1 MAGLLSISEPHND
14 PIIKDGSDTRF
25 NSDLNL
31 ATNTGSKDKTKANLL
46 ATLATDATKPIA
58 NKPTVSQSSSDNL
71 KPTKEIAS
79 KHSREQVRQLFDLP
93 LMDLL
98 LQAQTI
104 HRQHFNANEVQI
116 STLLSIKTGNC
127 PEDCGYCSQSGH
139 HRDKTK
145 LQAEKRI
152 EVAKVIAAAKRAKA
166 SGSSRFCMGA
176 AWKHPSA
183 KDMPYVVE
191 LIKEVKDLGLETCM
205 TLGMLNPEQATQLAD
220 AGLDYYNHNLD
231 TSRRYY
237 SQVVSTRSYDE
248 RLDTLANVRDSG
260 INVCSGNI
268 VGMGE
273 SRDDRIDWLYEL
285 LKMPTAPESI
295 PVNLLVPIAGTPLG
309 DKVLAEGQLSV
320 LEWIRTIA
328 VTRICCPTSYVRL
341 SAGRESLSDSEQA
354 LAFMA
359 GANSFFYGDKLLT
372 TGNASQSGD
381 DRLMR
386 ELGLTKQFAAPR
398 PAKHLTVVDAMSNH
412 QSQMMLAD

>member
-1 MAGLLSISEPHND
+1 MAGLLNISEPNANHHNHT
-14 PIIKDGSDTRF
+14 DTT
-25 NSDLNL
+25 LNNKN
-31 ATNTGSKDKTKANLL
+31 ASHNFL
-46 ATLATDATKPIA
+46 ATLATDAT
-58 NKPTVSQSSSDNL
+58 N
-71 KPTKEIAS
+71 TKQQIAS
-79 KHSREQVRQLFDLP
+79 KHSREQIAQLFDLP

-104 HRQHFNANEVQI
+104 HRQNFIANEVQI

-139 HRDKTK
+139 HRDTTK

-152 EVAKVIAAAKRAKA
+152 EVDKVIAAAKHAKA
-166 SGSSRFCMGA
+166 TGSSRFCMGA

-191 LIKEVKDLGLETCM
+191 LVKEVKALGLETCM
-205 TLGMLNPEQATQLAD
+205 TLGMLDTDQAAQLAD

-231 TSRRYY
+231 TSRSYY
-237 SQVVSTRSYDE
+237 EQVVSTRSYDE
-248 RLDTLANVRDSG
+248 RLDTIANVRNSG

-273 SRDDRIDWLYEL
+273 SRDDRIDWVHEL
-285 LKMPTAPESI
+285 LKMPKAPESI
-295 PVNLLVPIAGTPLG
+295 PVNLLVPIQGTPIG
-309 DKVLAEGQLSV
+309 DKVLAEGQLPV

-328 VTRICCPTSYVRL
+328 VTRICCPSSYVRL

-398 PAKHLTVVDAMSNH
+398 APKQVPVLDAMSGH
-412 QSQMMLAD
+412 QSQVVLAE

>member
-1 MAGLLSISEPHND
+1 MSALLNITEPNNNANSND
-14 PIIKDGSDTRF
+14 NDF
-25 NSDLNL
+25 L
-31 ATNTGSKDKTKANLL
+31 ASLT
-46 ATLATDATKPIA
+46 TDATQA
-58 NKPTVSQSSSDNL
+58 T
-71 KPTKEIAS
+71 AS
-79 KHSREQVRQLFDLP
+79 KYSREQIAQLFDLP

-104 HRQHFNANEVQI
+104 HRQNFNANEVQI

-145 LQAEKRI
+145 LVAEKRI
-152 EVAKVIAAAKRAKA
+152 EVDKVIAAAKRAKA
-166 SGSSRFCMGA
+166 TGSSRFCMGA

-191 LIKEVKDLGLETCM
+191 LVKEVKALGLETCM
-205 TLGMLNPEQATQLAD
+205 TLGMLDTDQATQLAD

-231 TSRRYY
+231 TSRSYY
-237 SQVVSTRSYDE
+237 EQVVSTRSYDE
-248 RLDTLANVRDSG
+248 RLDTITNVRNSG

-273 SRDDRIDWLYEL
+273 SRDDRIDWVHEL
-285 LKMPTAPESI
+285 LKMPKAPESI
-295 PVNLLVPIAGTPLG
+295 PVNLLVPIQGTPIG

-328 VTRICCPTSYVRL
+328 VTRICCPSSYVRL
-341 SAGRESLSDSEQA
+341 SAGRESLSDAEQA

-398 PAKHLTVVDAMSNH
+398 APKQVPVMDAMSGH
-412 QSQMMLAD
+412 QSQVVLA

>member
-1 MAGLLSISEPHND
+1 MAGLLNISEPNANNHNHNHT
-14 PIIKDGSDTRF
+14 DTT
-25 NSDLNL
+25 LNNKN
-31 ATNTGSKDKTKANLL
+31 ASHDFL
-46 ATLATDATKPIA
+46 ATLATDAT
-58 NKPTVSQSSSDNL
+58 N
-71 KPTKEIAS
+71 TKQQTAS
-79 KHSREQVRQLFDLP
+79 KHSREQIAQLFDLP

-104 HRQHFNANEVQI
+104 HRQHFTANEVQI

-139 HRDKTK
+139 HRDTTK

-152 EVAKVIAAAKRAKA
+152 EVDKVIAAAKRAKA
-166 SGSSRFCMGA
+166 TGSSRFCMGA

-191 LIKEVKDLGLETCM
+191 LVKEVKALGLETCM
-205 TLGMLNPEQATQLAD
+205 TLGMLDTDQAAQLAD

-231 TSRRYY
+231 TSRSYY
-237 SQVVSTRSYDE
+237 QQVVSTRSYDE
-248 RLDTLANVRDSG
+248 RLDTIANVRNSG

-273 SRDDRIDWLYEL
+273 SRDDRIDWVHEL
-285 LKMPTAPESI
+285 LKMPKAPESI
-295 PVNLLVPIAGTPLG
+295 PVNLLVPIQGTPIG
-309 DKVLAEGQLSV
+309 DKVLAEGQLPV

-328 VTRICCPTSYVRL
+328 VTRICCPSSYVRL

-398 PAKHLTVVDAMSNH
+398 APKQVPVLDAMSGH
-412 QSQMMLAD
+412 QSQVVLAE

>member
-1 MAGLLSISEPHND
+1 MAGLLSIAEPNASNPTESLNHQNNPSQNSNSND
-14 PIIKDGSDTRF
+14 F
-25 NSDLNL
+25 L
-31 ATNTGSKDKTKANLL
+31 ASLVK
-46 ATLATDATKPIA
+46 DATKV
-58 NKPTVSQSSSDNL
+58 TDTTQVSQQVGNTYNRED
-71 KPTKEIAS
+71 IA
-79 KHSREQVRQLFDLP
+79 QLFDLP

-104 HRQHFNANEVQI
+104 HRKHFTANEVQI

-139 HRDKTK
+139 HRDTTK
-145 LQAEKRI
+145 LQAEKRL
-152 EVAKVIAAAKRAKA
+152 EVDKVIAAAKRAKA
-166 SGSSRFCMGA
+166 TGSSRFCMGA

-191 LIKEVKDLGLETCM
+191 LVKEVKALGLETCM
-205 TLGMLNPEQATQLAD
+205 TLGMLDTDQATQLAD

-231 TSRRYY
+231 TSRSYY
-237 SQVVSTRSYDE
+237 EQVVSTRSYDE
-248 RLDTLANVRDSG
+248 RLDTLANVRNSG

-273 SRDDRIDWLYEL
+273 SRDDRIDWVLEL
-285 LKMPTAPESI
+285 LKMPKAPESI
-295 PVNLLVPIAGTPLG
+295 PVNLLVPIAGTPIG
-309 DKVLAEGQLSV
+309 DRVLAEGQLSV

-398 PAKHLTVVDAMSNH
+398 APKQVPVIDAMSGH
-412 QSQMMLAD
+412 QSQVVLAE

>member
-1 MAGLLSISEPHND
+1 MAGLLSISEPD
-14 PIIKDGSDTRF
+14 ATQSTDVTTQPDTANTDF
-25 NSDLNL
+25 L
-31 ATNTGSKDKTKANLL
+31 ASLV
-46 ATLATDATKPIA
+46 TDATQ
-58 NKPTVSQSSSDNL
+58 THSQAA
-71 KPTKEIAS
+71 TKY
-79 KHSREQVRQLFDLP
+79 SREDIAQLFDLP

-104 HRQHFNANEVQI
+104 HRENFTANEVQI

-139 HRDKTK
+139 HRDTTK

-152 EVAKVIAAAKRAKA
+152 EVDKVIAAAKRAKA
-166 SGSSRFCMGA
+166 AGSSRFCMGA

-191 LIKEVKDLGLETCM
+191 LIKEVKALGLETCM
-205 TLGMLNPEQATQLAD
+205 TLGMLDTNQATQLAD

-231 TSRRYY
+231 TSRSYY
-237 SQVVSTRSYDE
+237 EQVVSTRSYDE
-248 RLDTLANVRDSG
+248 RLDTIENVRNSG

-273 SRDDRIDWLYEL
+273 SRDDRIDWVLEL
-285 LKMPTAPESI
+285 LKMPKAPESI
-295 PVNLLVPIAGTPLG
+295 PVNLLVPIAGTPIG

-328 VTRICCPTSYVRL
+328 VARICCPTSYVRL

-398 PAKHLTVVDAMSNH
+398 APKVLPVMDAMSGH
-412 QSQMMLAD
+412 KTQVVLVD

>member
-1 MAGLLSISEPHND
+1 MMAGLLNISEPNASSPTDTFNNKNNSHSGLNND
-14 PIIKDGSDTRF
+14 F
-25 NSDLNL
+25 LN
-31 ATNTGSKDKTKANLL
+31 NL
-46 ATLATDATKPIA
+46 TTDATA
-58 NKPTVSQSSSDNL
+58 SQQM
-71 KPTKEIAS
+71 TR
-79 KHSREQVRQLFDLP
+79 KHSREEVAELFDLP

-104 HRQHFNANEVQI
+104 HRAHFTANEVQI

-139 HRDKTK
+139 HRDTTK

-152 EVAKVIAAAKRAKA
+152 EVDKVIAAAKRAKA

-191 LIKEVKDLGLETCM
+191 LIKEVKALGLETCM
-205 TLGMLNPEQATQLAD
+205 TLGMLDTNQATQLAD

-237 SQVVSTRSYDE
+237 EQVVSTRSYDE
-248 RLDTLANVRDSG
+248 RLDTIDNVRNSG

-273 SRDDRIDWLYEL
+273 SRDDRIDWVHEL
-285 LKMPTAPESI
+285 LKMPKAPESI
-295 PVNLLVPIAGTPLG
+295 PVNLLVPIKGTPIG

-320 LEWIRTIA
+320 IEWIRTIA
-328 VTRICCPTSYVRL
+328 VARICCPTSYVRL

-398 PAKHLTVVDAMSNH
+398 APKVLPVMDAMSGH
-412 QSQMMLAD
+412 QSQVVMAE

>member
-1 MAGLLSISEPHND
+1 MAGLLNISEPNANNHNHT
-14 PIIKDGSDTRF
+14 DTT
-25 NSDLNL
+25 LNNQN
-31 ATNTGSKDKTKANLL
+31 ASHDFL
-46 ATLATDATKPIA
+46 ATLATDAT
-58 NKPTVSQSSSDNL
+58 N
-71 KPTKEIAS
+71 TKQQTAS
-79 KHSREQVRQLFDLP
+79 KHSREQIAQLFELP

-104 HRQHFNANEVQI
+104 HRQHFTANEVQI

-139 HRDKTK
+139 HRDTTK

-152 EVAKVIAAAKRAKA
+152 EVDKVIAAAKRAKA
-166 SGSSRFCMGA
+166 TGSSRFCMGA

-191 LIKEVKDLGLETCM
+191 LVKEVKALGLETCM
-205 TLGMLNPEQATQLAD
+205 TLGMLDTDQAAQLAD

-231 TSRRYY
+231 TSRSYY
-237 SQVVSTRSYDE
+237 QQVVSTRSYDE
-248 RLDTLANVRDSG
+248 RLDTIANVRNSG

-273 SRDDRIDWLYEL
+273 SRNDRIDWVHEL
-285 LKMPTAPESI
+285 LKMPKAPESI
-295 PVNLLVPIAGTPLG
+295 PVNLLVPIQGTPIG
-309 DKVLAEGQLSV
+309 DKVLAEGQLPV

-328 VTRICCPTSYVRL
+328 VTRICCPSSYVRL

-398 PAKHLTVVDAMSNH
+398 APKQVPVLDAMSGH
-412 QSQMMLAD
+412 QSQVVLAE

>member
-1 MAGLLSISEPHND
+1 MAGLLSIAEPNASNPTDSSNYPDSTSND
-14 PIIKDGSDTRF
+14 F
-25 NSDLNL
+25 L
-31 ATNTGSKDKTKANLL
+31 AS
-46 ATLATDATKPIA
+46 LATDATESGSSVTNKYNREDIA
-58 NKPTVSQSSSDNL
+58 
-71 KPTKEIAS
+71 
-79 KHSREQVRQLFDLP
+79 QLFDLP

-104 HRQHFNANEVQI
+104 HRQHFTANEVQI

-139 HRDKTK
+139 HRDTTK

-152 EVAKVIAAAKRAKA
+152 EVDKVIAAAKRAKA

-191 LIKEVKDLGLETCM
+191 LVKEVKALGLETCM
-205 TLGMLNPEQATQLAD
+205 TLGMLDTNQATQLAD

-231 TSRRYY
+231 TSRSYY
-237 SQVVSTRSYDE
+237 EQVVSTRSYDE
-248 RLDTLANVRDSG
+248 RLDTITNVRNSG

-273 SRDDRIDWLYEL
+273 SRDDRIDWVHEL
-285 LKMPTAPESI
+285 LKMPKAPESI
-295 PVNLLVPIAGTPLG
+295 PVNLLVPIAGTPIG
-309 DKVLAEGQLSV
+309 DKVLAEGQLPV

-354 LAFMA
+354 LAFMG

-398 PAKHLTVVDAMSNH
+398 APKILPVLDAMNGH
-412 QSQMMLAD
+412 QSQVVLADLL

>member
-1 MAGLLSISEPHND
+1 MAGLLNISEPN
-14 PIIKDGSDTRF
+14 
-25 NSDLNL
+25 
-31 ATNTGSKDKTKANLL
+31 ANNHTDMTINNKNAADYFL
-46 ATLATDATKPIA
+46 ATLATDAT
-58 NKPTVSQSSSDNL
+58 N
-71 KPTKEIAS
+71 TKQQTPD
-79 KHSREQVRQLFDLP
+79 KHSREQIAQLFDLP

-104 HRQHFNANEVQI
+104 HRQNFIANEVQI

-139 HRDKTK
+139 HRDTTK

-152 EVAKVIAAAKRAKA
+152 EVDKVIAAAKRAKA
-166 SGSSRFCMGA
+166 TGSSRFCMGA

-191 LIKEVKDLGLETCM
+191 LVKEVKALGLETCM
-205 TLGMLNPEQATQLAD
+205 TLGMLDTDQAAQLAD

-231 TSRRYY
+231 TSRSYY
-237 SQVVSTRSYDE
+237 EQVVSTRSYDE
-248 RLDTLANVRDSG
+248 RLDTIANVRNSG

-273 SRDDRIDWLYEL
+273 SRDDRIDWVHEL
-285 LKMPTAPESI
+285 LKMPKAPESI
-295 PVNLLVPIAGTPLG
+295 PVNLLVPIKGTPIG
-309 DKVLAEGQLSV
+309 DKVLAEGQLPV

-328 VTRICCPTSYVRL
+328 VTRICCPSSYVRL

-398 PAKHLTVVDAMSNH
+398 APKHVPVLDAMSGH
-412 QSQMMLAD
+412 QSQVVLAE

>member
-1 MAGLLSISEPHND
+1 MMAGLLNISEPNASSPTDTFNNKNNSHSGLNND
-14 PIIKDGSDTRF
+14 F
-25 NSDLNL
+25 LN
-31 ATNTGSKDKTKANLL
+31 NL
-46 ATLATDATKPIA
+46 TTDATA
-58 NKPTVSQSSSDNL
+58 SQQMTRKHNRE
-71 KPTKEIAS
+71 EIA
-79 KHSREQVRQLFDLP
+79 ELFDLP

-104 HRQHFNANEVQI
+104 HRAHFTANEVQI

-139 HRDKTK
+139 HRDTTK

-152 EVAKVIAAAKRAKA
+152 EVDKVVAAAKRAKA

-191 LIKEVKDLGLETCM
+191 LIKEVKALGLETCM
-205 TLGMLNPEQATQLAD
+205 TLGMLDTNQATQLAD

-237 SQVVSTRSYDE
+237 EQVVSTRSYDE
-248 RLDTLANVRDSG
+248 RLDTIDNVRNSG

-273 SRDDRIDWLYEL
+273 SRDDRIDWVHEL
-285 LKMPTAPESI
+285 LKMPKAPESI
-295 PVNLLVPIAGTPLG
+295 PVNLLVPIKGTPIG

-320 LEWIRTIA
+320 IEWIRTIA
-328 VTRICCPTSYVRL
+328 VARICCPTSYVRL

-398 PAKHLTVVDAMSNH
+398 APKVLPVMDAMSGH
-412 QSQMMLAD
+412 QSQVVMAE

>member
-1 MAGLLSISEPHND
+1 MAGLLNISEPNANNHNHNHT
-14 PIIKDGSDTRF
+14 DTT
-25 NSDLNL
+25 LNNKN
-31 ATNTGSKDKTKANLL
+31 ASHDFL
-46 ATLATDATKPIA
+46 ATLATDAT
-58 NKPTVSQSSSDNL
+58 N
-71 KPTKEIAS
+71 TKQQATS
-79 KHSREQVRQLFDLP
+79 KHSREQIAQLFDLP

-104 HRQHFNANEVQI
+104 HRQHFTANEVQI

-139 HRDKTK
+139 HRDTTK

-152 EVAKVIAAAKRAKA
+152 EVDKVIAAAKRAKA
-166 SGSSRFCMGA
+166 TGSSRFCMGA

-191 LIKEVKDLGLETCM
+191 LVKEVKALGLETCM
-205 TLGMLNPEQATQLAD
+205 TLGMLDTDQAAQLAH

-231 TSRRYY
+231 TSRSYY
-237 SQVVSTRSYDE
+237 EQVVSTRSYDE
-248 RLDTLANVRDSG
+248 RLDTIANVRNSG

-273 SRDDRIDWLYEL
+273 SRDDRIDWVHEL
-285 LKMPTAPESI
+285 LKMPKAPESI
-295 PVNLLVPIAGTPLG
+295 PVNLLVPIQGTPIG
-309 DKVLAEGQLSV
+309 DKVLAEGQLPV

-328 VTRICCPTSYVRL
+328 VTRICCPSSYVRL

-398 PAKHLTVVDAMSNH
+398 APKQVPVLDAMSGH
-412 QSQMMLAD
+412 QSQVVLAE

>member
-1 MAGLLSISEPHND
+1 MSALLNITEPN
-14 PIIKDGSDTRF
+14 
-25 NSDLNL
+25 NN
-31 ATNTGSKDKTKANLL
+31 TNTKNDHFL
-46 ATLATDATKPIA
+46 ASLTTDAT
-58 NKPTVSQSSSDNL
+58 QS
-71 KPTKEIAS
+71 TAS
-79 KHSREQVRQLFDLP
+79 KYSREQIAQLFDLP

-104 HRQHFNANEVQI
+104 HRQNFTANEVQI

-139 HRDKTK
+139 HRDKTE
-145 LQAEKRI
+145 LVAEKRI
-152 EVAKVIAAAKRAKA
+152 EVSKVIAAAKRAKA
-166 SGSSRFCMGA
+166 TGSSRFCMGA

-191 LIKEVKDLGLETCM
+191 LVKEVKALGLETCM
-205 TLGMLNPEQATQLAD
+205 TLGMLDTDQAAQLAN

-231 TSRRYY
+231 TSRSYY
-237 SQVVSTRSYDE
+237 EQVVSTRSYDE
-248 RLDTLANVRDSG
+248 RLDTIANVRNSG

-273 SRDDRIDWLYEL
+273 SRDDRIDWVHEL
-285 LKMPTAPESI
+285 LKMPKAPESI
-295 PVNLLVPIAGTPLG
+295 PVNLLVPIQGTPIG

-328 VTRICCPTSYVRL
+328 VTRICCPSSYVRL
-341 SAGRESLSDSEQA
+341 SAGRESLSDAEQA

-386 ELGLTKQFAAPR
+386 ELGLTKQFSAPR
-398 PAKHLTVVDAMSNH
+398 LPKQVPVLDAMSGH
-412 QSQMMLAD
+412 QSQVILASLS

>member
-1 MAGLLSISEPHND
+1 MSALLNITEPNNNANSND
-14 PIIKDGSDTRF
+14 NDF
-25 NSDLNL
+25 L
-31 ATNTGSKDKTKANLL
+31 ASLP
-46 ATLATDATKPIA
+46 TDATQA
-58 NKPTVSQSSSDNL
+58 
-71 KPTKEIAS
+71 IAS
-79 KHSREQVRQLFDLP
+79 KYSREQIAQLFDLP

-104 HRQHFNANEVQI
+104 HRQNFNANEVQI

-145 LQAEKRI
+145 LVAEKRI
-152 EVAKVIAAAKRAKA
+152 EVDKVIAAAKRAKA
-166 SGSSRFCMGA
+166 TGSSRFCMGA

-191 LIKEVKDLGLETCM
+191 LVKEVKALGLETCM
-205 TLGMLNPEQATQLAD
+205 TLGMLDTDQAAQLAD

-231 TSRRYY
+231 TSRSYY
-237 SQVVSTRSYDE
+237 EQVVSTRSYDE
-248 RLDTLANVRDSG
+248 RLDTITNVRNSG

-273 SRDDRIDWLYEL
+273 SRDDRIDWVHEL
-285 LKMPTAPESI
+285 LKMPKAPESI
-295 PVNLLVPIAGTPLG
+295 PVNLLVPIQGTPIG

-328 VTRICCPTSYVRL
+328 VTRICCPSSYVRL
-341 SAGRESLSDSEQA
+341 SAGRESLSDAEQA

-398 PAKHLTVVDAMSNH
+398 APKQVPVMDAMSGH
-412 QSQMMLAD
+412 QSQVVLA

>member
-1 MAGLLSISEPHND
+1 MAGLLNISEPNANNHSHNNTD
-14 PIIKDGSDTRF
+14 SI
-25 NSDLNL
+25 LNNNNASHDFL
-31 ATNTGSKDKTKANLL
+31 AS
-46 ATLATDATKPIA
+46 LATDATK
-58 NKPTVSQSSSDNL
+58 NREK
-71 KPTKEIAS
+71 KY
-79 KHSREQVRQLFDLP
+79 SREQIAQLFDLP

-104 HRQHFNANEVQI
+104 HRQHFSANEVQI

-139 HRDKTK
+139 HRDTTK

-152 EVAKVIAAAKRAKA
+152 EVDKVIAAAKRAKA
-166 SGSSRFCMGA
+166 TGSSRFCMGA

-191 LIKEVKDLGLETCM
+191 LVKEVKALGLETCM
-205 TLGMLNPEQATQLAD
+205 TLGMLDTDQAAQLAD

-231 TSRRYY
+231 TSRSYY
-237 SQVVSTRSYDE
+237 EQVVSTRSYDE
-248 RLDTLANVRDSG
+248 RLDTIANVRNSG

-273 SRDDRIDWLYEL
+273 SRDDRIDWVHEL
-285 LKMPTAPESI
+285 LKMPKAPESI
-295 PVNLLVPIAGTPLG
+295 PVNLLVPIQGTPIG
-309 DKVLAEGQLSV
+309 DKVLAEGQLPV

-328 VTRICCPTSYVRL
+328 VTRICCPSSYVRL

-398 PAKHLTVVDAMSNH
+398 APKQVAVLDAMSGH
-412 QSQMMLAD
+412 QSQVVLAE

>member
-1 MAGLLSISEPHND
+1 MAGLLNISEPNANNHSHNNTD
-14 PIIKDGSDTRF
+14 SI
-25 NSDLNL
+25 LNNNNASHDFL
-31 ATNTGSKDKTKANLL
+31 AR
-46 ATLATDATKPIA
+46 LATDATK
-58 NKPTVSQSSSDNL
+58 NREK
-71 KPTKEIAS
+71 KY
-79 KHSREQVRQLFDLP
+79 SREQIAQLFDLP

-104 HRQHFNANEVQI
+104 HRQHFSANEVQI

-139 HRDKTK
+139 HRDTTK

-152 EVAKVIAAAKRAKA
+152 EVDKVIAAAKRAKA
-166 SGSSRFCMGA
+166 TGSSRFCMGA

-191 LIKEVKDLGLETCM
+191 LVKEVKALGLETCM
-205 TLGMLNPEQATQLAD
+205 TLGMLDTDQAAQLAD

-231 TSRRYY
+231 TSRSYY
-237 SQVVSTRSYDE
+237 EQVVSTRSYDE
-248 RLDTLANVRDSG
+248 RLDTIANVRNSG

-273 SRDDRIDWLYEL
+273 SRDDRIDWVHEL
-285 LKMPTAPESI
+285 LKMPKAPESI
-295 PVNLLVPIAGTPLG
+295 PVNLLVPIQGTPIG

-341 SAGRESLSDSEQA
+341 SAGRESLSDAEQA

-398 PAKHLTVVDAMSNH
+398 APKQVPVMDAMSGH
-412 QSQMMLAD
+412 QSQVVLAE

>member
-1 MAGLLSISEPHND
+1 MAGLLSITEPTANTTSTTAD
-14 PIIKDGSDTRF
+14 F
-25 NSDLNL
+25 F
-31 ATNTGSKDKTKANLL
+31 ATS
-46 ATLATDATKPIA
+46 TLATDATSP
-58 NKPTVSQSSSDNL
+58 
-71 KPTKEIAS
+71 S
-79 KHSREQVRQLFDLP
+79 KHSREQIAQLFDLP

-104 HRQHFNANEVQI
+104 HRQHFEANEVQI

-127 PEDCGYCSQSGH
+127 PEDCGYCAQSGH

-152 EVAKVIAAAKRAKA
+152 DVDKVIAAAKRAKS

-191 LIKEVKDLGLETCM
+191 LVKEVKALGLETCM
-205 TLGMLNPEQATQLAD
+205 TLGMLDTNQATQLAD

-237 SQVVSTRSYDE
+237 EQVVSTRSYDE
-248 RLDTLANVRDSG
+248 RLDTITNVRNSG
-260 INVCSGNI
+260 MNVCSGNI

-273 SRDDRIDWLYEL
+273 SRDDRIDWVHEL
-285 LKMPTAPESI
+285 LKMPKAPESI
-295 PVNLLVPIAGTPLG
+295 PVNLLVPVSGTPIG
-309 DKVLAEGQLSV
+309 DKILAEGELSV

-328 VTRICCPTSYVRL
+328 VTRICCPSSYVRL
-341 SAGRESLSDSEQA
+341 SAGRESLSDAEQA
-354 LAFMA
+354 LAFMG

-398 PAKHLTVVDAMSNH
+398 APKHLPVVDAMSGH
-412 QSQMMLAD
+412 QSQVMMAE

>member
-1 MAGLLSISEPHND
+1 MAGLLNISEPNANNHT
-14 PIIKDGSDTRF
+14 DTT
-25 NSDLNL
+25 LNNKNASHDFL
-31 ATNTGSKDKTKANLL
+31 ATLVTDATNTK
-46 ATLATDATKPIA
+46 
-58 NKPTVSQSSSDNL
+58 QQ
-71 KPTKEIAS
+71 IAS
-79 KHSREQVRQLFDLP
+79 KHSREQIAQLFDLP

-104 HRQHFNANEVQI
+104 HRQHFTANEVQI

-139 HRDKTK
+139 HRDTTK

-152 EVAKVIAAAKRAKA
+152 EVDKVIAAAKRAKA
-166 SGSSRFCMGA
+166 TGSSRFCMGA

-191 LIKEVKDLGLETCM
+191 LVKEVKALGLETCM
-205 TLGMLNPEQATQLAD
+205 TLGMLDTNQAAQLAD

-231 TSRRYY
+231 TSRSYY
-237 SQVVSTRSYDE
+237 EQVVSTRSYDE
-248 RLDTLANVRDSG
+248 RLDTIANVRNSG

-273 SRDDRIDWLYEL
+273 SRDDRIDWVHEL
-285 LKMPTAPESI
+285 LKMPKAPESI
-295 PVNLLVPIAGTPLG
+295 PVNLLVPIQGTPIG
-309 DKVLAEGQLSV
+309 DKVLAEGQLPV

-328 VTRICCPTSYVRL
+328 VTRICCPSSYVRL

-398 PAKHLTVVDAMSNH
+398 APKQVPVLDAMSGH
-412 QSQMMLAD
+412 QSQVILAE

>member
-1 MAGLLSISEPHND
+1 MSALLNITEPNNNANSND
-14 PIIKDGSDTRF
+14 NDF
-25 NSDLNL
+25 L
-31 ATNTGSKDKTKANLL
+31 ASLT
-46 ATLATDATKPIA
+46 TDATQA
-58 NKPTVSQSSSDNL
+58 
-71 KPTKEIAS
+71 IAS
-79 KHSREQVRQLFDLP
+79 KYSREQIAQLFDLP

-104 HRQHFNANEVQI
+104 HRQNFNANEVQI

-145 LQAEKRI
+145 LVAEKRI
-152 EVAKVIAAAKRAKA
+152 EVDKVIAAAKRAKA
-166 SGSSRFCMGA
+166 TGSSRFCMGA

-191 LIKEVKDLGLETCM
+191 LVKEVKALGLETCM
-205 TLGMLNPEQATQLAD
+205 TLGMLDTDQAAQLAD

-231 TSRRYY
+231 TSRSYY
-237 SQVVSTRSYDE
+237 EQVVSTRSYDE
-248 RLDTLANVRDSG
+248 RLDTITNVRNSG

-273 SRDDRIDWLYEL
+273 SRDDRIDWVHEL
-285 LKMPTAPESI
+285 LKMPKAPESI
-295 PVNLLVPIAGTPLG
+295 PVNLLVPIQGTPIG

-328 VTRICCPTSYVRL
+328 VTRICCPSSYVRL
-341 SAGRESLSDSEQA
+341 SAGRESLSDAEQA

-398 PAKHLTVVDAMSNH
+398 APKQVPVMDAMSGH
-412 QSQMMLAD
+412 QSQVVLAS

>member
-1 MAGLLSISEPHND
+1 MAGLLSISEPNA
-14 PIIKDGSDTRF
+14 
-25 NSDLNL
+25 NSQTP
-31 ATNTGSKDKTKANLL
+31 TNTLNHSANATHDLL
-46 ATLATDATKPIA
+46 AALATDAT
-58 NKPTVSQSSSDNL
+58 TVNSNMGV
-71 KPTKEIAS
+71 
-79 KHSREQVRQLFDLP
+79 KHSRKQIAQLFDLP

-98 LQAQTI
+98 LQAQTV
-104 HRQHFNANEVQI
+104 HRQHFTANEVQI

-139 HRDKTK
+139 HRDTTN

-152 EVAKVIAAAKRAKA
+152 EVDKVIAAAKRAKA

-191 LIKEVKDLGLETCM
+191 LVKEVKALGLETCM
-205 TLGMLNPEQATQLAD
+205 TLGMLDTEQAAQLAD

-237 SQVVSTRSYDE
+237 EQVVSTRSYDE
-248 RLDTLANVRDSG
+248 RLDTITNVRNSG
-260 INVCSGNI
+260 ISVCSGNI

-273 SRDDRIDWLYEL
+273 SRDDRIDWVHEL
-285 LKMPTAPESI
+285 LKMPKAPESI
-295 PVNLLVPIAGTPLG
+295 PVNLLVPIKGTPIG
-309 DKVLAEGQLSV
+309 DKVLAEGELSV

-341 SAGRESLSDSEQA
+341 SAGRESLSDAEQA
-354 LAFMA
+354 LAFMG

-372 TGNASQSGD
+372 TGNASQSSD
-381 DRLMR
+381 NRLMR
-386 ELGLTKQFAAPR
+386 ELGLTAQFAAPR
-398 PAKHLTVVDAMSNH
+398 APKQVPVMDAMNGH
-412 QSQMMLAD
+412 QSQVVLAE

>member
-1 MAGLLSISEPHND
+1 MMAGLLNISEPNASSPTDTFNNKNNSHSGLDND
-14 PIIKDGSDTRF
+14 F
-25 NSDLNL
+25 LN
-31 ATNTGSKDKTKANLL
+31 NL
-46 ATLATDATKPIA
+46 TTDATA
-58 NKPTVSQSSSDNL
+58 SQQM
-71 KPTKEIAS
+71 TR
-79 KHSREQVRQLFDLP
+79 KHSREEIAKLFDLP

-104 HRQHFNANEVQI
+104 HRANFTANEVQI

-139 HRDKTK
+139 HRDTTK

-152 EVAKVIAAAKRAKA
+152 EVDKVIAAAKRAKA

-191 LIKEVKDLGLETCM
+191 LIKEVKALGLETCM
-205 TLGMLNPEQATQLAD
+205 TLGMLDTNQATQLAD

-237 SQVVSTRSYDE
+237 EQVVSTRSYDE
-248 RLDTLANVRDSG
+248 RLDTIDNVRNSG

-273 SRDDRIDWLYEL
+273 SRDDRIDWVHEL
-285 LKMPTAPESI
+285 LKMPKAPESI
-295 PVNLLVPIAGTPLG
+295 PVNLLVPIKGTPIG

-320 LEWIRTIA
+320 IEWIRTIA
-328 VTRICCPTSYVRL
+328 VARICCPTSYVRL

-398 PAKHLTVVDAMSNH
+398 APKILPVMDAMSGH
-412 QSQMMLAD
+412 QSQVVMAE

>member
-1 MAGLLSISEPHND
+1 MAGLLNISEPNANHHNHNHT
-14 PIIKDGSDTRF
+14 DTT
-25 NSDLNL
+25 LNNKNV
-31 ATNTGSKDKTKANLL
+31 ADDFL
-46 ATLATDATKPIA
+46 ATLVTDAAKTKQQTP
-58 NKPTVSQSSSDNL
+58 D
-71 KPTKEIAS
+71 
-79 KHSREQVRQLFDLP
+79 KHSREQIAQLFDLP

-104 HRQHFNANEVQI
+104 HRQHFTANEVQI
-116 STLLSIKTGNC
+116 STLLSINTGNC

-139 HRDKTK
+139 HRDTTK

-152 EVAKVIAAAKRAKA
+152 EVDKVIAAAKRAKA
-166 SGSSRFCMGA
+166 TGSSRFCMGA

-191 LIKEVKDLGLETCM
+191 LVKEVKALGLETCM
-205 TLGMLNPEQATQLAD
+205 TLGMLDTNQAAQLAD

-231 TSRRYY
+231 TSRSYY
-237 SQVVSTRSYDE
+237 EQVVSTRSYDE
-248 RLDTLANVRDSG
+248 RLDTIANVRNSG

-273 SRDDRIDWLYEL
+273 SRDDRIDWVHEL
-285 LKMPTAPESI
+285 LKMPKVPESI
-295 PVNLLVPIAGTPLG
+295 PVNLLVPIQGTPIG
-309 DKVLAEGQLSV
+309 DKVLAEGQLPV

-398 PAKHLTVVDAMSNH
+398 APKHIPVLDAMSGH
-412 QSQMMLAD
+412 QSQVVLAE

>member
-1 MAGLLSISEPHND
+1 MMAGLLNISEPNASSPTDTFNNKNNSHSGLNND
-14 PIIKDGSDTRF
+14 FLNNLTMDASKASQQMTR
-25 NSDLNL
+25 
-31 ATNTGSKDKTKANLL
+31 
-46 ATLATDATKPIA
+46 
-58 NKPTVSQSSSDNL
+58 
-71 KPTKEIAS
+71 
-79 KHSREQVRQLFDLP
+79 KHSREEVAELFDLP

-104 HRQHFNANEVQI
+104 HRAHFTANEVQI

-139 HRDKTK
+139 HRDTTK

-152 EVAKVIAAAKRAKA
+152 EVDKVIAAAKRAKA

-191 LIKEVKDLGLETCM
+191 LIKEVKALGLETCM
-205 TLGMLNPEQATQLAD
+205 TLGMLDTNQATQLAD

-237 SQVVSTRSYDE
+237 EQVVSTRSYDE
-248 RLDTLANVRDSG
+248 RLDTIDNVRNSG

-273 SRDDRIDWLYEL
+273 SRDDRIDWVHEL
-285 LKMPTAPESI
+285 LKMPKAPESI
-295 PVNLLVPIAGTPLG
+295 PVNLLVPIKGTPIG

-320 LEWIRTIA
+320 IEWIRTIA
-328 VTRICCPTSYVRL
+328 VARICCPTSYVRL

-398 PAKHLTVVDAMSNH
+398 APKVLPVMDAMSGH
-412 QSQMMLAD
+412 QSQVVMAE

>member
-1 MAGLLSISEPHND
+1 MAGLLSISEPNAGSPTDMNNQND
-14 PIIKDGSDTRF
+14 TNNDF
-25 NSDLNL
+25 L
-31 ATNTGSKDKTKANLL
+31 ASLVN
-46 ATLATDATKPIA
+46 DATQAPKDV
-58 NKPTVSQSSSDNL
+58 TEQY
-71 KPTKEIAS
+71 T
-79 KHSREQVRQLFDLP
+79 REDIEQLFDLP

-98 LQAQTI
+98 LRAQTI
-104 HRQHFNANEVQI
+104 HRENFNPNEVQI

-139 HRDKTK
+139 HRDTTK
-145 LQAEKRI
+145 LQAEKRLEI
-152 EVAKVIAAAKRAKA
+152 DKVIAAAKRAKA
-166 SGSSRFCMGA
+166 TGSSRFCMGA

-191 LIKEVKDLGLETCM
+191 LVKEVKALGLETCM
-205 TLGMLNPEQATQLAD
+205 TLGMLDTDQATQLAD

-237 SQVVSTRSYDE
+237 EQVVSTRSYDE
-248 RLDTLANVRDSG
+248 RLDTLANVRNSG

-273 SRDDRIDWLYEL
+273 SRDDRIDWVHEL
-285 LKMPTAPESI
+285 LKMPKAPESI
-295 PVNLLVPIAGTPLG
+295 PVNLLVPIAGTPIG

-328 VTRICCPTSYVRL
+328 VARICCPTSYVRL

-398 PAKHLTVVDAMSNH
+398 APKQVPVLDAMNGH
-412 QSQMMLAD
+412 QSRVVLAE

>member
-1 MAGLLSISEPHND
+1 MMAGLLNISEPNASSPTDTFNNKNNSHSGLNND
-14 PIIKDGSDTRF
+14 F
-25 NSDLNL
+25 LN
-31 ATNTGSKDKTKANLL
+31 NL
-46 ATLATDATKPIA
+46 TTDATA
-58 NKPTVSQSSSDNL
+58 SQQM
-71 KPTKEIAS
+71 TR
-79 KHSREQVRQLFDLP
+79 KHSREEIAELFDLP

-104 HRQHFNANEVQI
+104 HRAHFTANEVQI

-139 HRDKTK
+139 HRDTTK

-152 EVAKVIAAAKRAKA
+152 EVDKVIAAAKRAKA

-191 LIKEVKDLGLETCM
+191 LIKEVKALGLETCM
-205 TLGMLNPEQATQLAD
+205 TLGMLDTNQATQLAD

-237 SQVVSTRSYDE
+237 EQVVSTRSYDE
-248 RLDTLANVRDSG
+248 RLDTIDNVRNSG

-273 SRDDRIDWLYEL
+273 SRDDRIDWVHEL
-285 LKMPTAPESI
+285 LKMPKAPESI
-295 PVNLLVPIAGTPLG
+295 PVNLLVPIAGTPIG

-320 LEWIRTIA
+320 IEWIRTIA
-328 VTRICCPTSYVRL
+328 VARICCPTSYVRL

-398 PAKHLTVVDAMSNH
+398 APKVLPVMDAMSGH
-412 QSQMMLAD
+412 QSQVMMAE

>member
-1 MAGLLSISEPHND
+1 MSALLNITEPNNNANSND
-14 PIIKDGSDTRF
+14 NDF
-25 NSDLNL
+25 L
-31 ATNTGSKDKTKANLL
+31 ASLT
-46 ATLATDATKPIA
+46 TDATQA
-58 NKPTVSQSSSDNL
+58 T
-71 KPTKEIAS
+71 AS
-79 KHSREQVRQLFDLP
+79 KCSREQIAQLFDLP

-104 HRQHFNANEVQI
+104 HRQNFNANEVQI

-145 LQAEKRI
+145 LVAEKRI
-152 EVAKVIAAAKRAKA
+152 EVDKVIAAAKRAKA
-166 SGSSRFCMGA
+166 TGSSRFCMGA

-191 LIKEVKDLGLETCM
+191 LVKEVKALGLETCM
-205 TLGMLNPEQATQLAD
+205 TLGMLDTDQAAQLAD

-231 TSRRYY
+231 TSRSYY
-237 SQVVSTRSYDE
+237 EQVVSTRSYDE
-248 RLDTLANVRDSG
+248 RLDTITNVRNSG

-273 SRDDRIDWLYEL
+273 SRDDRIDWVHEL
-285 LKMPTAPESI
+285 LKMPKAPESI
-295 PVNLLVPIAGTPLG
+295 PVNLLVPIQGTPIG

-328 VTRICCPTSYVRL
+328 VTRICCPSSYVRL
-341 SAGRESLSDSEQA
+341 SAGRESLSDAEQA

-398 PAKHLTVVDAMSNH
+398 APKQVPVMDAMSGH
-412 QSQMMLAD
+412 QSQVVLAS

>member
-1 MAGLLSISEPHND
+1 MAGLLSITEPTTQSTDEFFATTALDIETTQASNANRRHN
-14 PIIKDGSDTRF
+14 RRQ
-25 NSDLNL
+25 
-31 ATNTGSKDKTKANLL
+31 
-46 ATLATDATKPIA
+46 IA
-58 NKPTVSQSSSDNL
+58 
-71 KPTKEIAS
+71 
-79 KHSREQVRQLFDLP
+79 QLFDLP

-98 LQAQTI
+98 LQAQTVY
-104 HRQHFNANEVQI
+104 RQHFIANEVQI

-145 LQAEKRI
+145 LQAEKRLEI
-152 EVAKVIAAAKRAKA
+152 DKVIAAAKHAKA
-166 SGSSRFCMGA
+166 TGSSRFCMGA

-191 LIKEVKDLGLETCM
+191 LIKEVKSLGLETCM
-205 TLGMLNPEQATQLAD
+205 TLGMLNPEQASQLAD

-237 SQVVSTRSYDE
+237 EQVVSTRSYDD
-248 RLDTLANVRDSG
+248 RLDTLTNVRQSG
-260 INVCSGNI
+260 ISVCSGNI

-273 SRDDRIDWLYEL
+273 SREDRIDWLYEL
-285 LKMPTAPESI
+285 LKMPAVPESI
-295 PVNLLVPIAGTPLG
+295 PVNLLVPIQGTPIG

-328 VTRICCPTSYVRL
+328 VTRICCPNSYVRL
-341 SAGRESLSDSEQA
+341 SAGRESLSDAEQA

-372 TGNASQSGD
+372 TNNASQSSD
-381 DRLMR
+381 NRLMR
-386 ELGLTKQFAAPR
+386 ELGLTKQFATPKL
-398 PAKHLTVVDAMSNH
+398 PKQLPVIDAMNGH
-412 QSQMMLAD
+412 QSQILIAD

>member
-1 MAGLLSISEPHND
+1 MAGLLNISEPNVSSPTDTFNTQNNSHSSSNND
-14 PIIKDGSDTRF
+14 FFASLT
-25 NSDLNL
+25 
-31 ATNTGSKDKTKANLL
+31 
-46 ATLATDATKPIA
+46 TDATKA
-58 NKPTVSQSSSDNL
+58 NQQTVRKHNRE
-71 KPTKEIAS
+71 EIA
-79 KHSREQVRQLFDLP
+79 ELFDLP

-104 HRQHFNANEVQI
+104 HRAHFTANEVQI

-139 HRDKTK
+139 HRDSTK

-152 EVAKVIAAAKRAKA
+152 EVDKVVAAAKRAKA

-191 LIKEVKDLGLETCM
+191 LIKEVKALGLETCM
-205 TLGMLNPEQATQLAD
+205 TLGMLDTNQATQLAD

-237 SQVVSTRSYDE
+237 EQVVSTRSYDE
-248 RLDTLANVRDSG
+248 RLDTIENVRNSG

-273 SRDDRIDWLYEL
+273 SRDDRIDWVHEL
-285 LKMPTAPESI
+285 LKMTKAPESI
-295 PVNLLVPIAGTPLG
+295 PVNLLVPIQGTPIG

-320 LEWIRTIA
+320 IEWIRTIA
-328 VTRICCPTSYVRL
+328 VARICCPTSYVRL

-398 PAKHLTVVDAMSNH
+398 APKVLPVMDAMSGH
-412 QSQMMLAD
+412 QSQVVMAE